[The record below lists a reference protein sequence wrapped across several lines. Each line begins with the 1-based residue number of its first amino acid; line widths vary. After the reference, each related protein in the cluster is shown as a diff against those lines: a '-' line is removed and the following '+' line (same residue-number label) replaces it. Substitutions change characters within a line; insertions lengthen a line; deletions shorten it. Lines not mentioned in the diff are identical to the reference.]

1 MTLEEALRDVE
12 TRENQLRLHI
22 IRSEEYVRRFERDFK
37 RQVLML
43 YLSIVLLLL
52 FQSVFAWSF
61 ATHLKFGEM
70 TLILTTSFLAILNCL
85 LLINT
90 KSWLKRINE
99 AWIDPQEKI
108 AMDNIRMQRREI
120 LEKLVADAAMPQ
132 QS

>member
-37 RQVLML
+37 RQVFML
-43 YLSIVLLLL
+43 YLAIVLLLL
-52 FQSVFAWSF
+52 FQSLFAISI
-61 ATHLKFGEM
+61 AGHLKFGEM
-70 TLILTTSFLAILNCL
+70 ALVLTTSFLAIMNCV

-99 AWIDPQEKI
+99 SWIEPQEKT
-108 AMDNIRMQRREI
+108 ALDMIRMQRREI
-120 LEKLVADAAMPQ
+120 MEKIVTSPVIPQ
-132 QS
+132 DT

>member
-37 RQVLML
+37 RQVFML
-43 YLSIVLLLL
+43 YLAIVLLLL
-52 FQSVFAWSF
+52 FQSLFAISV
-61 ATHLKFGEM
+61 AGHLKFGEM
-70 TLILTTSFLAILNCL
+70 ALVLTTSFLAILNCV

-99 AWIDPQEKI
+99 SWIEPQEKT
-108 AMDNIRMQRREI
+108 ALDMIRLQRREI
-120 LEKLVADAAMPQ
+120 MEKIVTSPVIPQ
-132 QS
+132 DS

>member
-22 IRSEEYVRRFERDFK
+22 IRSEEYVHEFERNFK
-37 RQVLML
+37 RQLLLL
-43 YLSIVLLLL
+43 YLAIALLLL
-52 FQSVFAWSF
+52 FQSWFALSF
-61 ATHLKFGEM
+61 AGHLKMSEL
-70 TLILTTSFLAILNCL
+70 TLIIVTSILAILNCC

-108 AMDNIRMQRREI
+108 ALDSVRMQRREI
-120 LEKLVADAAMPQ
+120 LEKMVTSATLTPE
-132 QS
+132 S

>member
-37 RQVLML
+37 RQVFML
-43 YLSIVLLLL
+43 YLAIVLLLL
-52 FQSVFAWSF
+52 FQSLFAISI
-61 ATHLKFGEM
+61 AGHLKFGEM
-70 TLILTTSFLAILNCL
+70 ALVLTTSFLAILNCV

-99 AWIDPQEKI
+99 SWIEPQEKT
-108 AMDNIRMQRREI
+108 ALDMIRMQRREI
-120 LEKLVADAAMPQ
+120 MEKIVTSPVIPQ
-132 QS
+132 DT